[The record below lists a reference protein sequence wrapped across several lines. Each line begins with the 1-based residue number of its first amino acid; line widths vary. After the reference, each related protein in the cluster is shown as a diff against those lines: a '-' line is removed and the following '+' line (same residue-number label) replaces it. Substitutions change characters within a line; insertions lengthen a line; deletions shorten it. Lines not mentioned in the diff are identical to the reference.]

1 MKTSKDKNNIET
13 TKEAES
19 RIQVASD
26 YGDPSY
32 IIQNFIMPELEQEF
46 REQYEQLKKE
56 GYKGSYLDFLKSE
69 IKMRA
74 IKKGGGLVS
83 SYKKELRK
91 PWEV

>member
-1 MKTSKDKNNIET
+1 MKTSKTKNNIEN

-69 IKMRA
+69 IEIKRA

-91 PWEV
+91 P